1 MPDEDYQPT
10 FNDIEGFLNLARMT
24 RNPSNK
30 VHKHYFLVVR
40 NFRIEIDI
48 TCIIVTNFISTV
60 CRQLQKATYRIE
72 RKTY

>member
-1 MPDEDYQPT
+1 MPGEEYQPS
-10 FNDIEGFLNLARMT
+10 FNDMWGFLNLSGMAK
-24 RNPSNK
+24 NPSNK
-30 VHKHYFLVVR
+30 VHGHYFLVVW

-60 CRQLQKATYRIE
+60 RRQLQKATYRIE